1 MLLLMKKEMSE
12 ISLWL
17 RMSLQRENQKEESLI
32 FIQVMTLG
40 QSWILKDMLVN
51 TIQLEWFGTPT
62 SSSPSLLF
70 ELGIAY
76 MVIQDSS

>member
-32 FIQVMTLG
+32 FI
-40 QSWILKDMLVN
+40 
-51 TIQLEWFGTPT
+51 
-62 SSSPSLLF
+62 
-70 ELGIAY
+70 
-76 MVIQDSS
+76 